1 MQGRVTFGTMLSL
14 IIDWG
19 LMPSFAPINP
29 NYGISLE
36 KAREK
41 VPSNVHFHADSYFFQ
56 SSQPAIAMP
65 LKAMLC
71 RYSWPFGTT
80 RRGHPTC
87 EAENS
92 CPLTGNWHWHELG
105 HLQPIICI
113 FD

>member
-1 MQGRVTFGTMLSL
+1 MQGRITLGTMISL

-41 VPSNVHFHADSYFFQ
+41 VRSDFHFHADSKLFQ
-56 SSQPAIAMP
+56 SSQPAITM
-65 LKAMLC
+65 LLEVMLC

-80 RRGHPTC
+80 KRGHPTC
-87 EAENS
+87 EAANICLFKWE
-92 CPLTGNWHWHELG
+92 LTLALASLTD
-105 HLQPIICI
+105 HLY
-113 FD
+113 F